1 MTEEAFWKLID
12 QSLACMEAGHY
23 QIDCLAELLR
33 GQNPR
38 EIVEFREHVDRL
50 IASAYS
56 GPLWAACTLLNAG
69 YGSDDGFLYFRCWLV
84 SCGKAVYYRALQA
97 PDSLADVEV
106 EMTEHGPSAEFEE
119 FLYVAVDAYAHVTD
133 GGDIYE
139 QLPDAAGS
147 DDADDHWGSGDYE
160 SQSWLEENLPRLW
173 DRFGQY
179 WLKGQLEP
187 GAIPAFGELVEA
199 YDFPGVGRLTVGG
212 DIYHAKD
219 GQGVVKAIDLG
230 DDGEAIVY
238 IDFGVG
244 PDGEARRRMM
254 FGVELTDVFPLS
266 PLKKSGQ

>member
-38 EIVEFREHVDRL
+38 EIVEFRQHVDRL
-50 IASAYS
+50 LASAYS

-69 YGSDDGFLYFRCWLV
+69 YGSDDVFLYFRCWLV
-84 SCGKAVYYRALQA
+84 SCGKAVYYRALEA

-139 QLPDAAGS
+139 QLPDAASS

-173 DRFGQY
+173 TKYGSF
-179 WLKGQLEP
+179 WLVHSEQIAQLVNMRQ
-187 GAIPAFGELVEA
+187 GSLVEE
-199 YDFPGVGRLTVGG
+199 YHFPGVGLVKVGRY
-212 DIYHAKD
+212 IYHKAF
-219 GQGVVKAIDLG
+219 GRGTVRGIEVTGLGVALAYIEFDTPPYG
-230 DDGEAIVY
+230 DERFHTMGLL
-238 IDFGVG
+238 
-244 PDGEARRRMM
+244 
-254 FGVELTDVFPLS
+254 ELHDVFSLEPFE
-266 PLKKSGQ
+266 